1 MANFLVRIVFTIS
14 VLVYSTKS
22 EQSHCGHKPLL
33 LTPKNR
39 IHVQRPKTTQS
50 RILTPDQRMKT
61 HVEYDQSVLDLDVA
75 SDIQDAVAE
84 VVERISKTL
93 SVKQDPGFFLFPKD
107 CEDPMSATIIDG
119 QVYCTVG
126 SCYAPVCGEII
137 VPESLSEPC
146 YDCYDD
152 GTNCLG
158 FGGRDIT
165 ELTEMV
171 HFTLF
176 VGSINTSCDSGTIAY
191 ASACY
196 LDDVSDRPIA
206 GFMNICP
213 LGLQLVRERLLSV
226 IQHEIFHALGFSHGL
241 YAFFRDKDGEP
252 LTPRESNGLPPFNSD
267 TGVYQWSDQVI
278 KELSISWES
287 PGGTAQRAVQALVTP
302 NIVREARAHFG
313 CPTLAGLEIEDGGGA
328 GTALSHFEKRILAT
342 ESMNG
347 YLAPVSAFSRMTL
360 ALLEDTGWYIP
371 DYDQADRLNW
381 GKDLGCDFVQ
391 KSCHNWI
398 NTKQNAGQS
407 LLPWC
412 TEIGETACHAE
423 GVDVAVCGF
432 YEYDQPIPTVFQIFG
447 TTIGGTDLADYCPY
461 HQVNSFAPRN
471 QTAND
476 LYCTNKEIV
485 NDCRVNDC
493 MNGGVCR
500 DVIDGYYCDCPVGY
514 AGAVCDHENVDCTLG
529 ADCEVNEVCSERN
542 ECECERGRTRQN
554 DVCIGVSEVKEYSM
568 TLVVS
573 EVNGEPAV
581 YDPSLLGPE
590 GEQFRH
596 SIEYEI
602 RQIIGNDASLRVA
615 LVEVV
620 ARNISSGSIVV
631 DIAMIFRENA
641 SDNSTN
647 ISLASVVAATT
658 TDQNILQE
666 SGTAFTIMWN
676 ASVVQDANECEDG
689 AGNDCS
695 QSARCTNTDGSYE
708 CACLQGYEDTGQSG
722 VLPGRNCT
730 EINECDTNPCL
741 HGATCTDKI
750 NGYNCTCAAGYT
762 GNRCETE
769 MNECDTNPCLHGAT
783 CTDEINGYN
792 CTCAAGYTGNEC
804 ETDIDE
810 CNVNPCLNGATC
822 TDEINAYNCTC
833 AAGYTGNECETDVD
847 ECNVNPCLNGATCT
861 DEINGY
867 NCTCAGGYTGNECE
881 TEIDECYVNP
891 CLNGATCT
899 DEINGYNCTCIAGYT
914 GNQCETDIN
923 ECNTNPCLNGA
934 TCMDEINGYN
944 CTCVA
949 GYTGNEC
956 ETDVDECLS
965 SPCQNDATCS
975 SLATNVLCECPEG
988 YSGDQCQIEPVT
1000 CLGANSCG
1008 ELEICNTEGMC
1019 ECGPNYIENSNGQ
1032 CEVAYV
1038 YTVSM
1043 TITSFNGQSI
1053 SFTIA
1058 LTDVTSDEY
1067 LRLAAILRRLL
1078 LLQVRLLRRLARI
1091 IFRNGSVIASFE
1103 AGTAEPMSAND
1114 LQQMIISDLG
1124 SGNITS
1130 GGSSIGV
1137 DPDTLVATDFNE
1149 CLVAS
1154 DNDCSPN
1161 ADCSNMEG
1169 SFVCSCREGFTD
1181 NSPDTGR
1188 PGRVCTGG
1196 LSKGAIISLSLGLG
1210 MVFIFTLLTCTA
1222 CLFMQS
1228 KANAFY
1234 NEYYKRPIGRKPRHP
1249 PLRTRDRSRNFRSDM
1264 DQNFDNGIYGA
1275 PRSPGL
1281 TALHGDRTKN
1291 WYLRDGRGLMDSPF
1305 ASRGPNYYTSPT
1317 RGHFARPSRNR
1328 QPPRYSAHSG
1338 NQASWTDYEDPL
1350 PPYSRREG
1358 PEEDNEFHRP
1368 NYASGNVFY

>member
-804 ETDIDE
+804 ETD
-810 CNVNPCLNGATC
+810 
-822 TDEINAYNCTC
+822 
-833 AAGYTGNECETDVD
+833 VD

-1188 PGRVCTGG
+1188 PGRVCTVGG

>member
-804 ETDIDE
+804 ETD
-810 CNVNPCLNGATC
+810 
-822 TDEINAYNCTC
+822 
-833 AAGYTGNECETDVD
+833 
-847 ECNVNPCLNGATCT
+847 
-861 DEINGY
+861 
-867 NCTCAGGYTGNECE
+867 
-881 TEIDECYVNP
+881 
-891 CLNGATCT
+891 
-899 DEINGYNCTCIAGYT
+899 
-914 GNQCETDIN
+914 
-923 ECNTNPCLNGA
+923 
-934 TCMDEINGYN
+934 
-944 CTCVA
+944 
-949 GYTGNEC
+949 
-956 ETDVDECLS
+956 VDECLS

-1188 PGRVCTGG
+1188 PGRVCTVGG

>member
-833 AAGYTGNECETDVD
+833 AAGYTGNECET
-847 ECNVNPCLNGATCT
+847 
-861 DEINGY
+861 
-867 NCTCAGGYTGNECE
+867 
-881 TEIDECYVNP
+881 EIDECYVNP

-1188 PGRVCTGG
+1188 PGRVCTVGG